1 MFGDSIS
8 GNVDISVSEEATET
22 KLVTSKAYS
31 SIHDT
36 EKNAAKNSPRFLKS
50 NFRDVITAELNKDDY
65 ETMVIQA
72 GSVDI
77 TNLNTKDKTWYSV
90 SNSNLSKTFA
100 PGSSKSLDKF

>member
-8 GNVDISVSEEATET
+8 GNVDISVLEEATET
-22 KLVTSKAYS
+22 KLFTTKAYS

-50 NFRDVITAELNKDDY
+50 NFRDVITAKLNKDDY
-65 ETMVIQA
+65 EMMVIQA

-77 TNLNTKDKTWYSV
+77 TNLNTKQSRGTEFSV
-90 SNSNLSKTFA
+90 IH
-100 PGSSKSLDKF
+100 